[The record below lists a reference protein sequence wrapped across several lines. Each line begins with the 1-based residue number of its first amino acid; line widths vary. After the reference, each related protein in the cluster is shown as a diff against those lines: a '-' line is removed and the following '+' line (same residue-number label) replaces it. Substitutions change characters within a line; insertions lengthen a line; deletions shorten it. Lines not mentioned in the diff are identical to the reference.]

1 MHGDGS
7 KAVEGFQDVS
17 VECVPGDRE
26 KLLWDRD
33 LWAGADLLVVKPAA
47 REMPH

>member
-7 KAVEGFQDVS
+7 EAVEGFQHVA
-17 VECVPGDRE
+17 VEGVPGDGE

-33 LWAGADLLVVKPAA
+33 LRARADLLVVKPGAG
-47 REMPH
+47 EMPP